1 MPNLRTIQFLLE
13 KIEIYLLTNEDI
25 ILIKMGFITQNFT
38 EYPRG
43 YSPQEA
49 TDKLSELIIACIKQD
64 YDQVVYLVETKK
76 VDINFKTIDHQCAI
90 LHAVMKNN
98 IKLVK
103 YLHENGADIN
113 IIDAKNN
120 NLLMMS
126 IFLKFDEISAYLIVN
141 GINLNQT
148 NKFNE
153 KVVHFCAM
161 HGNLFIMKML
171 FERGAD
177 MNPSNIRNHTPLI
190 MSCGNKHGK
199 CVKFLVENGIDVNG
213 KDYKN
218 DNLLHVC
225 IQNDSYDIMLYFL
238 IKKCSVIND
247 KNDNGDTALCF
258 AAMQNKFEYVKLLLK
273 YGADPNINNN
283 KYRNESPLYHAVK
296 NNNYKMVKLLIENNA
311 NFHNRLYVHNGLM
324 MIHGNC
330 ELYKLGESILG
341 TAKKTGDLTMYNYLK
356 NLGAELFYEWD

>member
-1 MPNLRTIQFLLE
+1 
-13 KIEIYLLTNEDI
+13 
-25 ILIKMGFITQNFT
+25 MGFITGNFT

-43 YSPQEA
+43 YCPQESK
-49 TDKLSELIIACIKQD
+49 DKLSDLIIACVKQD
-64 YDQVVYLVETKK
+64 YDQVVNLVEIKK
-76 VDINFKTIDHQCAI
+76 VDVNFKTIDHQCAI

-98 IKLVK
+98 IKIVK

-113 IIDAKNN
+113 VIDAKNN

-126 IFLKFDEISAYLIVN
+126 IFLKFDDISAYLIIN

-177 MNPSNIRNHTPLI
+177 MNSSNIRNHTPLI
-190 MSCGNKHGK
+190 MSCGNKHAK

-225 IQNDSYDIMLYFL
+225 IQNNSYDIMLYFL

-258 AAMQNKFEYVKLLLK
+258 AAMQNKVEYVKLLLK
-273 YGADPNINNN
+273 YGADPNINNA

-296 NNNYKMVKLLIENNA
+296 NNNYNMVKLLIENNA
-311 NFHNRLYVHNGLM
+311 NFHNRLYVFNGLM
-324 MIHGNC
+324 MIHGNGKS
-330 ELYKLGESILG
+330 YKLGESILG
-341 TAKKTGDLTMYNYLK
+341 ASKKTGDLTIYNYLI